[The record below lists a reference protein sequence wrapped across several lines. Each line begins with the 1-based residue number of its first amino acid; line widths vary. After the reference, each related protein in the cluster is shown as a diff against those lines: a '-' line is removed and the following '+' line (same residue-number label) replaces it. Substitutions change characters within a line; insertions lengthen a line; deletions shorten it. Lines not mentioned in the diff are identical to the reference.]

1 MAFGKTIESTGTS
14 STGGNGGNIDYE
26 GKNNYIFDMIDA
38 EVTKNKRGDDVKE
51 FSALGVLN
59 YMMTLGLHEQ
69 GVAEYDTKCALP
81 AEGEENSQEEIEYM
95 EKFKGAFFKWVEK
108 DGKQIRKQ
116 CRNRQPEEELVLA
129 FDFPSIMV
137 EHDKFS
143 AEGSDGIGTKPLR
156 ISWNGW
162 FNPYKQFN
170 THVRNQINY
179 KTKEMSDSNPL
190 YKIAKAGGV
199 LDEYIKSGYNYGV
212 LAECVVNLDVVVEKS
227 IYNGKTYLNYAVR
240 NPSKVEDIKFKGKVM
255 ASKEEQLEEAKTDV
269 EFVGIEFDS
278 RDEQG
283 NLISYDIDDLKQ
295 IRKEWKIAAS
305 RAVSYKPSPV
315 NYPDFVKG
323 CNWEESSLYKALEA
337 NGLLLNDAPQASQ
350 QQDNVAQGD
359 SSNKSETPQQKAPEK
374 AQKEVID
381 NEPPAMDW
389 DQEIPFIDPYRRTL
403 KLAHCM

>member
-1 MAFGKTIESTGTS
+1 
-14 STGGNGGNIDYE
+14 
-26 GKNNYIFDMIDA
+26 MI
-38 EVTKNKRGDDVKE
+38 
-51 FSALGVLN
+51 
-59 YMMTLGLHEQ
+59 
-69 GVAEYDTKCALP
+69 
-81 AEGEENSQEEIEYM
+81 
-95 EKFKGAFFKWVEK
+95 
-108 DGKQIRKQ
+108 
-116 CRNRQPEEELVLA
+116 
-129 FDFPSIMV
+129 

-179 KTKEMSDSNPL
+179 KTKEMSESNPL

-199 LDEYIKSGYNYGV
+199 LEEYIKSGYNYGV
-212 LAECVVNLDVVVEKS
+212 LAECVVNLDVVVEKNVYKGS
-227 IYNGKTYLNYAVR
+227 TYLDYSIR

-269 EFVGIEFDS
+269 GFVGIEFDS

-283 NLISYDIDDLKQ
+283 NPISYDVEDLKQ

-323 CNWEESSLYKALEA
+323 CTWEDSSLYKALEQH
-337 NGLLLNDAPQASQ
+337 GLLLNDTPQASQ
-350 QQDNVAQGD
+350 QGVSGSQVDG
-359 SSNKSETPQQKAPEK
+359 SNKSETPQQKAPEK
-374 AQKEVID
+374 KEPVQQEPQY
-381 NEPPAMDW
+381 NEPPELDF
-389 DQEIPFIDPYRRTL
+389 DSEIPF
-403 KLAHCM
+403 